1 MDNGETISAQ
11 KQDHFQRYLNYAV
24 SIIEKYNGAE
34 PFHLYLKKYFSE
46 HKKHGSGDR
55 KKISSLCYEYF
66 RIGKAVSNSFD
77 VKEKILLASF
87 LTGNIP
93 VFLLNEYHKEWLS
106 WIQLSLTEKIEK
118 VSLFFSIEKLFPFRK
133 ELSKEIDF
141 SKFNRSFLTQPRLF
155 IRIRPGKA
163 FNVFNNLKSAGIL
176 FETINENCLAFN
188 QNEKITGILKI
199 DKEAVIQD
207 YNSQR
212 VADFFLPVNSSE
224 KYPLKVWD
232 CCAASGGK
240 SILAFD
246 HLQKIVLTVS
256 DKRKG
261 ILDNLKLRFSK
272 AGIKNYQSFVA
283 DLSLGKII
291 EEIKVP
297 QDFIMADVPC
307 SGSGT
312 WSRTPEQLLF
322 FSENKINEY
331 AHLQIKIVTNAVKY
345 LSKRGYL
352 LYITCSVF
360 KKENEENVNYFQENL
375 NLDLVKSGYL
385 KGYEMKADTLFA
397 ALFTKK
403 IIHQAVK

>member
-1 MDNGETISAQ
+1 MNNGETIPAQ
-11 KQDHFQRYLNYAV
+11 KQDHFQRYLNYAI
-24 SIIEKYNGAE
+24 SILEKYHGSE

-46 HKKHGSGDR
+46 NKKHGSRDR
-55 KKISSLCYEYF
+55 KRISSLCYDYF

-77 VKEKILLASF
+77 IKEKILLASF
-87 LTGNIP
+87 LIGKDP
-93 VFLLNEYHKEWLS
+93 SFLLKEYHEDWLQ
-106 WIQLSLTEKIEK
+106 WIHLPLLGKIEK
-118 VSLFFSIEKLFPFRK
+118 ISSFFSIEKLFTLRK
-133 ELSKEIDF
+133 ELSEEIDF
-141 SKFNRSFLTQPRLF
+141 PKFNFSFLIQPRLF

-163 FNVFNNLKSAGIL
+163 LNVFNDLKSADIV
-176 FETINENCLAFN
+176 FDTIDEHCLAFN
-188 QNEKITGILKI
+188 QNEKITEILKI

-212 VADFFLPVNSSE
+212 VADFFLPVKCSE
-224 KYPLKVWD
+224 KVSLNVWD

-246 HLQKIVLTVS
+246 YLQEILLTVS

-283 DLSLGKII
+283 DLSILKII
-291 EEIKVP
+291 EGFKDP
-297 QDFIMADVPC
+297 QDFIIADVPC

-322 FSENKINEY
+322 FSGNKIKEY
-331 AHLQIKIVTNAVKY
+331 AQLQKQIAINAGKY
-345 LSKRGYL
+345 LSENGHL

-360 KKENEENVNYFQENL
+360 KKENEENVSYIQGNL
-375 NLDLVKSGYL
+375 NLEVVKSGYL
-385 KGYEMKADTLFA
+385 KGYEMQADTLFA
-397 ALFTKK
+397 ALFKK
-403 IIHQAVK
+403 RSI